1 MGYTQDLPRVD
12 LRVPPSIRLDDDL
25 FFALCQA
32 NRDCRIERTAEGD
45 IQIMPPTGGLTGKR
59 NCDLVTDV
67 NLWARQDGR
76 GLAFDSSTGY
86 TLPNGAVR
94 SPDCSWVLRERLA
107 RLTAPEQQ
115 KFLPL
120 APDFVIELASP
131 SDERADL
138 IAKMREYQSNGERLG
153 WLILPVQR
161 QVYSYPDRGPG
172 QRLDHP
178 DTLTNEAILPGLTL
192 SLAGIWAAGF

>member
-32 NRDCRIERTAEGD
+32 NRDCRIERSAKGD

-76 GLAFDSSTGY
+76 GLAFDSSTGF
-86 TLPNGAVR
+86 TLPNDAVR

-107 RLTAPEQQ
+107 QLTAQEQQ

-131 SDERADL
+131 TDDRADL
-138 IAKMREYQSNGERLG
+138 IAKMREYQSNGVRLG

-161 QVYSYPDRGPG
+161 QVYSYLDRGPG

-192 SLAGIWAAGF
+192 SLSGIWAAGF